1 MPRLTEGTQ
10 EEAEGPPMRASGS
23 LASCE
28 PRPTPPAASTVE
40 SLIELYA
47 ERWNTIGSQ
56 ADADRLQAE
65 IEHAATTLA
74 PEELLAYAAAPHLRG
89 RLLALC
95 VFARAQERAAAPRGS
110 LADGAPVR
118 VERAGSLGPVE
129 VARS

>member
-1 MPRLTEGTQ
+1 MTGTR
-10 EEAEGPPMRASGS
+10 PLVSCKPC
-23 LASCE
+23 LAPS
-28 PRPTPPAASTVE
+28 AASAVE

-65 IEHAATTLA
+65 IEHAARTLA

-95 VFARAQERAAAPRGS
+95 VFARAQERAAVPRSAAGG
-110 LADGAPVR
+110 DPVR
-118 VERAGSLGPVE
+118 VEPASTPELLSSTGEGC
-129 VARS
+129 A